1 MLRISTLWAG
11 LPGLLMSVSLI
22 TAISL
27 PAQAED
33 APIRIGII
41 GPFTGKS
48 STDMGESI
56 RGGAQVFL
64 QDINQIGGVMG
75 RRIEL
80 VERDDQAKP
89 DIGVA
94 LAKELVEKEK
104 VVAVVGFANTG
115 VALPSAKIFQDGK
128 VPLIISAATGAAI
141 TKQFMPPAM
150 QNSYIFRLAASDNL
164 QPSVILNDVIDKRK
178 LTQIAVL
185 HDDSPY
191 GQFGKDN
198 LLAELLRRKMTPV
211 AVESFKV
218 GDQDMSAQLAKAK
231 QAGAQIV
238 VLYCLSTEAAMVANN
253 MNKARMNIP
262 LTGSWT
268 LSQRSFME
276 LAGNNAEGARMPVTF
291 IENESSNRSSS
302 FVSNYLR
309 INNVKSIPSAVAAA
323 QTYDA
328 LRILTLALMQA
339 NSTEGEKIRLALED
353 MKYDATS
360 TVISRY
366 KKPFSKTDH
375 EAVAQNMIFIGEIRR
390 GHVGYAYKED
400 ANSSLIVRTK

>member
-1 MLRISTLWAG
+1 MLRKSSFMAG
-11 LPGLLMSVSLI
+11 LLVLLSL
-22 TAISL
+22 S
-27 PAQAED
+27 AQAQEP
-33 APIRIGII
+33 PIRIGII

-64 QDINQIGGVMG
+64 ADINQIGGVMG

-94 LAKELVEKEK
+94 MAKELIEKEK

-115 VALPSAKIFQDGK
+115 VALPSAKVFQEAK
-128 VPLIISAATGAAI
+128 IPLIISAATGAAV
-141 TKQFMPPAM
+141 TKQYMPPAVP
-150 QNSYIFRLAASDNL
+150 SSFIFRLAASDSL
-164 QPSVILNDVIDKRK
+164 QPAVILNDVIDKRK
-178 LTQIAVL
+178 LTQVAVL
-185 HDDSPY
+185 HDDTPY

-198 LLAELLRRKMTPV
+198 LLAEMQRRKMTPV
-211 AVESFKV
+211 AIESFKI
-218 GDQDMSAQLAKAK
+218 GDQDMTAQLTRAK

-238 VLYCLSTEAAMVANN
+238 ILYCLSSEAAMVANSVS
-253 MNKARMNIP
+253 KARLNLP
-262 LTGSWT
+262 LVGSWT
-268 LSQRSFME
+268 LSQRSFVE

-291 IENESSNRSSS
+291 IENEASNRSSS
-302 FVSNYLR
+302 FVASYLK

-339 NSTEGEKIRLALED
+339 NATDGEKIKAALED

-366 KKPFSKTDH
+366 KKPFSKNDH
-375 EAVAQNMIFIGEIRR
+375 EAIVQSMIFIGEIRK
-390 GHVGYAYKED
+390 GHVGYAYRED

>member
-1 MLRISTLWAG
+1 MRITSALIAG
-11 LPGLLMSVSLI
+11 LFLTL
-22 TAISL
+22 AL
-27 PAQAED
+27 PATSHAEE

-56 RGGAQVFL
+56 RGGARVFL

-89 DIGVA
+89 DIGA
-94 LAKELVEKEK
+94 AMAKELIDKEK
-104 VVAVVGFANTG
+104 VVAVVGYANTG
-115 VALPSAKIFQDGK
+115 VVLQAAKVFQESK
-128 VPLIISAATGAAI
+128 KPLIISVATGAAV
-141 TKQFMPPAM
+141 TKQFMPPAIPD
-150 QNSYIFRLAASDNL
+150 SYVFRLAGSDNL
-164 QPSVILNDVIDKRK
+164 QPSVILADVIDKRK
-178 LTQIAVL
+178 LTQIAIL

-191 GQFGKDN
+191 GSFGKEN
-198 LLAELLRRKMTPV
+198 LLAELQNRKITPV

-231 QAGAQIV
+231 QAGAQV
-238 VLYCLSTEAAMVANN
+238 VMLYCLSSEAAMVANGMSKIKFN
-253 MNKARMNIP
+253 VP

-268 LSQRSFME
+268 LSQRSFVE

-291 IENESSNRSSS
+291 IENDASSRSNE
-302 FVSNYLR
+302 FVLNYFR
-309 INNVKSIPSAVAAA
+309 INNVKSIPSAVSAA

-328 LRILTLALMQA
+328 LRMLTLALMQA
-339 NSTEGEKIRLALED
+339 NSTDGDKIKMALED
-353 MKYDATS
+353 MKYDTTS

-366 KKPFSKTDH
+366 KKPFSKNDH
-375 EAVAQNMIFIGEIRR
+375 EAVARNMLFIGEIRR
-390 GHVGYAYKED
+390 GKVSYAYKED
-400 ANSSLIVRTK
+400 ANNSLILRTK

>member
-1 MLRISTLWAG
+1 MRLSSSLLAG
-11 LPGLLMSVSLI
+11 ILVLLSL
-22 TAISL
+22 S
-27 PAQAED
+27 AQAQEP
-33 APIRIGII
+33 PIRIGII

-64 QDINQIGGVMG
+64 ADINQIGGVMG

-94 LAKELVEKEK
+94 LAKELIEKEK

-115 VALPSAKIFQDGK
+115 VALPSAKIFQEAK
-128 VPLIISAATGAAI
+128 IPLIISAATGAAV
-141 TKQFMPPAM
+141 TKQYMPPAI
-150 QNSYIFRLAASDNL
+150 QNSFIFRLAASDNL
-164 QPSVILNDVIDKRK
+164 QPAVILNDVIDKRK
-178 LTQIAVL
+178 LTQVAVL
-185 HDDSPY
+185 HDETPY
-191 GQFGKDN
+191 GQFGKDS
-198 LLAELLRRKMTPV
+198 LLAEMQRRKMTPV
-211 AVESFKV
+211 AIESFKI
-218 GDQDMSAQLAKAK
+218 GDQDMTAQLTRAK

-238 VLYCLSTEAAMVANN
+238 ILYCLSTEAAMVANSVS
-253 MNKARMNIP
+253 KAKLNLP
-262 LTGSWT
+262 LVGSWT
-268 LSQRSFME
+268 LSQRSFVE

-291 IENESSNRSSS
+291 IENEASNRSSS
-302 FVSNYLR
+302 FVASYLR
-309 INNVKSIPSAVAAA
+309 LNNVKSIPSAVAAA

-339 NSTEGEKIRLALED
+339 NATEGEKIKAALED

-366 KKPFSKTDH
+366 KKPFSKNDH
-375 EAVAQNMIFIGEIRR
+375 EAIAQNMVFIGEIRK
-390 GHVGYAYKED
+390 GHVGYAYRED
-400 ANSSLIVRTK
+400 ASSSLIVRTK